1 MARSIPARP
10 LDSLPGSV
18 REAAAALRA
27 GLVATFGPDLRALYL
42 YGAVTFPE
50 TEGTGDLDYYAILV
64 RRPTAEQR
72 AALRGVEADLAS
84 GHPPYGADLD
94 GWIILLDD
102 ARRSAPPAHL
112 LLPELSDGSWA
123 LHRAHWLAG
132 QCVILHGLSPAE
144 IVPEPAWD
152 ELRAAL
158 ICELNF
164 AAGDHGDA
172 FAVLNAC
179 RIIRSVA
186 TGDVVQSKFGSAWW
200 ALQNLPSEHAP
211 AIRAA
216 MASYRGTSTARDLQ
230 TLASGRAAIMA
241 LAAHEL
247 GG

>member
-1 MARSIPARP
+1 
-10 LDSLPGSV
+10 V
-18 REAAAALRA
+18 RDAAAALRA
-27 GLVATFGPDLRALYL
+27 GLLAAFGTDLRALYL

-50 TEGTGDLDYYAILV
+50 TEGISDLDYHAILV
-64 RRPTAEQR
+64 RRPTAAQQ
-72 AALRGVEADLAS
+72 AALRELEARLAS
-84 GHPPYGADLD
+84 DHPPYGGDLD

-102 ARRSAPPAHL
+102 ARRSAPPSHL

-132 QCVILHGLSPAE
+132 QCVILHGPSPAD

-200 ALQNLPSEHAP
+200 ALQNLPGEHGP
-211 AIRAA
+211 AISAA
-216 MASYRGTSTARDLQ
+216 MATYRGAGTDDDARR
-230 TLASGRAAIMA
+230 LASGRAAIMA